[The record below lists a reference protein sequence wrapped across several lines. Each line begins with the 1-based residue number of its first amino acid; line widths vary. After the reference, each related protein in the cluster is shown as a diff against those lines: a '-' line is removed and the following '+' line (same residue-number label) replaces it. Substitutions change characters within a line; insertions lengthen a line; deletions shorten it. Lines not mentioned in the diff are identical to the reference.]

1 MNKSEMENLRVELS
15 KRFDIANERF
25 GTALNVNAMDGRQ
38 CNTWKRFLEAIDSLE
53 DARKDIA
60 QSVRDTKLTVTNIAR
75 VGGLSESTISHNDHM
90 KRIVDAISPSEDE
103 EKYISIAE
111 HKRKV
116 REITEDIEELKRRQ
130 TLHERTCIELYAANR
145 KIEQQKEEIK
155 RLQDNAEDLYDKVQH
170 IMESDSD
177 AKKVFTDYLPELM
190 ACFST
195 QSKASS

>member
-25 GTALNVNAMDGRQ
+25 GTALNVNVMDGRQ

-75 VGGLSESTISHNDHM
+75 VGGLSESTISHNDDM

-103 EKYISIAE
+103 EKYISLAE
-111 HKRKV
+111 HKRKI
-116 REITEDIEELKRRQ
+116 REITEDIEEMKRRQ
-130 TLHERTCIELYAANR
+130 ELHERTCLELYAAQK
-145 KIEQQKEEIK
+145 KIEQLKEEIK
-155 RLQDNAEDLYDKVQH
+155 HLQDHAEDLYDKIQH
-170 IMESDSD
+170 IMESNSD